1 METKTQGRRLTLANK
16 LAYGASTG
24 GGSLFNQIA
33 SAFLLQYYTDT
44 ALIAAASIATMFL
57 VARIFDGITD
67 LAMGAIVDKTHTKL
81 GKARPWL
88 LASAPLMTVGIFR

>member
-33 SAFLLQYYTDT
+33 SAFLL
-44 ALIAAASIATMFL
+44 
-57 VARIFDGITD
+57 ARIFDGITD